1 MRSVIATLL
10 VLCSFSLLLVPPTHS
25 QQSITL
31 NTANAPPNAT
41 EDFSGIGDRVLTEAF
56 RRLGMKLKI
65 VRLPSERALQNA
77 NEGID
82 DGNFARVSGLTALY
96 PNLIQVPEPITR
108 FEFVAV
114 LKILNFRAEGWHSLR
129 PYNVGIITGWKI
141 LEKNITG
148 TKSLTKVK
156 NRHQLFN
163 MMMAERVDLIVY
175 DRYQALVLLEELHI
189 AEKVKILEPPMA
201 IRDMY
206 PYLHKKHKNLAPR
219 LADAIRRM
227 KSDGTYDRI
236 VDDVMKPFKK

>member
-1 MRSVIATLL
+1 MRSVLATLL
-10 VLCSFSLLLVPPTHS
+10 VLCSFSLLLVSPSHS
-25 QQSITL
+25 QQSISL
-31 NTANAPPNAT
+31 NTANAAPNAT
-41 EDFSGIGDRVLTEAF
+41 ENFTGIGDRVLTEAF
-56 RRLGMKLKI
+56 HRLGIKLKI
-65 VRLPSERALQNA
+65 VRLPSERALLNA
-77 NEGID
+77 NDGID

-114 LKILNFRAEGWHSLR
+114 SKKLNFRTGGWHSLR

-163 MMMAERVDLIVY
+163 MMIADRVDLIVY
-175 DRYQALVLLEELHI
+175 DRYQALVLFDELQTT
-189 AEKVKILEPPMA
+189 ENVKILEPPLA

-206 PYLHKKHKNLAPR
+206 PYLHKKHKKLVPR

-227 KSDGTYDRI
+227 KSEGTYEII
-236 VDDVMKPFKK
+236 VDDVMKPFKE